1 MGGLHAVWWEM
12 NEERIAELLAE
23 LPPPPPA
30 WVRAAQELPR
40 ARREIER
47 LVALAQVDASLRAA
61 LLADAAPALREAGL
75 EPAPRAVAALQARL
89 WA

>member
-1 MGGLHAVWWEM
+1 M
-12 NEERIAELLAE
+12 NEERVADLLAE
-23 LPPPPPA
+23 LPPPPA
-30 WVRAAQELPR
+30 SWIRAAQELPR

-47 LVALAQVDASLRAA
+47 LVTLAQEDARLRAA
-61 LLADAAPALREAGL
+61 LLADAGSALREAGL